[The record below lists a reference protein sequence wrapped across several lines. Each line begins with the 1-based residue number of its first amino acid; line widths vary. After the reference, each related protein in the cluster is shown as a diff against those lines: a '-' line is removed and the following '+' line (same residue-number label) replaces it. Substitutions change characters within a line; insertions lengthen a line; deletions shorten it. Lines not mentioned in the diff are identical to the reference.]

1 MNRLLGSVT
10 GAQWM
15 GGWELQ
21 PARGRPDVAIKQLL
35 RLELFMRT
43 IQWQKAKKMVEV
55 ISPHNS

>member
-43 IQWQKAKKMVEV
+43 IQWQKAK
-55 ISPHNS
+55 N